1 LRPIKKGEIIIA
13 AAKVRPLVE
22 ILAEINDVRQ
32 KKGLRHP
39 LAGMLA
45 LACVA
50 MLCGY
55 RRVNAIAEW
64 GRNYGERYASELGFE
79 KHGYPAPA
87 TWYRVFG
94 EIDLKQ
100 LELKLMEWCEM
111 VLYALQGET
120 GLLGVSID
128 GKTLRGSQRQGAEN
142 SHLLSAY
149 VHELG
154 LVLSQVGVA
163 DKTNELGV
171 VEEFLLGLVLRGR
184 VITGDALFTQ
194 QFVTQLIVDN
204 GGEYVFPV
212 KENQALTYQAL
223 EFWFD
228 APAPPE
234 TPNQVAQVVEK
245 AHGRLTTWQI
255 ETTTA
260 LNEYLDWPALAQ
272 AFKITRSVR
281 FPKTGETQFTVR
293 YGITSLAPEQADASQ
308 LLTFSR
314 QHWGIEN
321 GLHWVR
327 EVTFDEDRSILR
339 VGHTHHLM
347 ATLRNL
353 TLSLLHATGHTQIA
367 SSLRF
372 FAAQPDLALALV
384 TGPLLLG
391 E

>member
-1 LRPIKKGEIIIA
+1 MRSIKKGEITIA
-13 AAKVRPLVE
+13 AAEVRPLIE
-22 ILAEINDVRQ
+22 ILAEIKDVRQ
-32 KKGLRHP
+32 KQGLRHP

-55 RRVNAIAEW
+55 RRVSAIAEW
-64 GRNYGERYASELGFE
+64 GRNYGEKYATEFGFE
-79 KHGYPAPA
+79 KHGYPAQV

-94 EIDLKQ
+94 QIDLEQ
-100 LELKLMEWCEM
+100 LELKLMSWCEL
-111 VLYALQGET
+111 VLRAPQVET
-120 GLLGVSID
+120 ELLGVSID
-128 GKTLRGSQRQGAEN
+128 GKTLRGSKRQGAEN

-149 VHELG
+149 THELG

-171 VEEFLLGLVLRGR
+171 VEGFLLGLVLRGR

-194 QFVTQLIVDN
+194 QPVTQLVVDN

-212 KENQALTYQAL
+212 KKNQELTYEAL

-228 APAPPE
+228 ASAPPE
-234 TPNQVAQVVEK
+234 APNQTAQVTEK

-255 ETTTA
+255 EATTA
-260 LNEYLDWPALAQ
+260 LNDYLDWPGLAQ
-272 AFKITRSVR
+272 TFKITRSVL
-281 FPKTGETQFTVR
+281 FPKTGETQLTVR
-293 YGITSLAPEQADASQ
+293 YGITSLAPEQANAIQ
-308 LLTFSR
+308 LLTFTR
-314 QHWGIEN
+314 HHWGIEN

-327 EVTFDEDRSILR
+327 DVTFDEDRSILR

-353 TLSLLHATGHTQIA
+353 TISLLHAAGHTTIA

-372 FAAQPDLALALV
+372 FAAQPDQALALV
-384 TGPLLLG
+384 TGPLLFG

>member
-1 LRPIKKGEIIIA
+1 M
-13 AAKVRPLVE
+13 E
-22 ILAEINDVRQ
+22 ILAEIKDVRQ

-39 LAGMLA
+39 LGGMLA

-128 GKTLRGSQRQGAEN
+128 GKTLRGSQRQGAED

-149 VHELG
+149 LHELG

-171 VEEFLLGLVLRGR
+171 VEDFLLGLVLRGR

-194 QFVTQLIVDN
+194 QFVTQLIVEN
-204 GGEYVFPV
+204 GGDYVFPV

-234 TPNQVAQVVEK
+234 TPNQVTQVVEK

-281 FPKTGETQFTVR
+281 FPKTGQTQFTVR
-293 YGITSLAPEQADASQ
+293 YGITSLAPEQADANH

-327 EVTFDEDRSILR
+327 DVTFDEDRSILR

-353 TLSLLHATGHTQIA
+353 TISLLRVTGHTQIA

-372 FAAQPDLALALV
+372 FAAQPDQALALV